1 MSLNKLMIT
10 ALLFIVNQFRS
21 TSTARAI
28 KEAAALRCLCL
39 VLFSIKAPLRIRNI
53 LSALRVTLKN
63 GRNCVAPRV
72 VINCGCAK
80 HNISQTDTPL
90 SVCVCVGSISSAL
103 VISTAPESMQR
114 NNKFGYTSH
123 AQQQQLY

>member
-80 HNISQTDTPL
+80 HNISQTDTLL
-90 SVCVCVGSISSAL
+90 SVCVWGSISS
-103 VISTAPESMQR
+103 APESMQR